1 MGDANSGIPLLKQP
15 LLARE
20 PVAGLLRI
28 VRNSNLTKA
37 YALYRVATMANGPQL
52 TTQTLKVLGALLNN
66 KPDALSGAD
75 IGRAT
80 RLQSGTLYPILLRLE
95 QAGWV
100 ESYWE
105 SETPQELGRP
115 RRRFYQ
121 LTAVGARTT
130 KAGIRD
136 FASMIGDL
144 AWRRR

>member
-1 MGDANSGIPLLKQP
+1 MPS
-15 LLARE
+15 
-20 PVAGLLRI
+20 
-28 VRNSNLTKA
+28 
-37 YALYRVATMANGPQL
+37 GPQL
-52 TTQTLKVLGALLNN
+52 TTQTLKVLGTLLNN
-66 KPDALSGAD
+66 RPDALSGAD
-75 IGRAT
+75 IGRTT

-121 LTAVGARTT
+121 LTAVGARTA

-136 FASMIGDL
+136 FAATIGEL

>member
-1 MGDANSGIPLLKQP
+1 
-15 LLARE
+15 
-20 PVAGLLRI
+20 
-28 VRNSNLTKA
+28 
-37 YALYRVATMANGPQL
+37 MAKGPQL
-52 TTQTLKVLGALLNN
+52 TTQTFKVLGALLNN
-66 KPDALSGAD
+66 RPDALSGAD

-121 LTAVGARTT
+121 LTAVGARTA
-130 KAGIRD
+130 KEGFRD
-136 FASMIGDL
+136 FASTIGEL